1 MSLHEVARGSGQAVF
16 VYGTGFSEVTQA
28 SVGDVR
34 VDVHVDGDDTITI
47 YPPDLEPNDYWV
59 QVHAPDGSSPLTDA
73 QQTLR
78 ITSAQSG
85 PEVRLELTGVTPT
98 EITLGHS
105 NTYWVHGNGLSGVT
119 AVFLGSVGCR
129 FEGYDDTRLVLYS
142 PEHVPELDAD
152 GMLQLQA
159 IGTAGNGQFD
169 VYCRVP
175 ETPVSFPI
183 DPAEHRYPMILG
195 IDPTSVGIT
204 GGQVRVSGANF
215 TMATR
220 MLLGDVECQV
230 SDVSDGALTATVP
243 AAAGYDGQ
251 FLVGSVMD
259 REVAGTNTGGH
270 GVTITS
276 AV

>member
-1 MSLHEVARGSGQAVF
+1 MSLHEVVRGSGQAVF
-16 VYGTGFSEVTQA
+16 LYGSGFSQVSQA

-47 YPPDLEPNDYWV
+47 YAPDLEPNDYWV
-59 QVHAPDGSSPLTDA
+59 QVHAPDGSSPLTDG

-78 ITSAQSG
+78 ITAAAGSQGA
-85 PEVRLELTGVTPT
+85 RLELTGVTPT
-98 EITLGHS
+98 EITLGRS
-105 NTYWVHGNGLSGVT
+105 DTYWVHGYGLSGVT

-129 FEGYDDTRLVLYS
+129 FEGYDDTRLVIHS

-152 GMLQLQA
+152 GVLKLQA
-159 IGTAGNGQFD
+159 IGTAGTGEFD

-183 DPAEHRYPMILG
+183 DPADHRYPMILA
-195 IDPTSVGIT
+195 IDPTTVGMA
-204 GGQVRVSGANF
+204 GGRIRVSGANF

-220 MLLGDVECQV
+220 FLVGEVECQV
-230 SDVSDGALTATVP
+230 SDVSESALTATVP
-243 AAAGYDGQ
+243 SAAGSDGE
-251 FLVGSVMD
+251 FLLGCVFD

-270 GVTITS
+270 GITITS
-276 AV
+276 